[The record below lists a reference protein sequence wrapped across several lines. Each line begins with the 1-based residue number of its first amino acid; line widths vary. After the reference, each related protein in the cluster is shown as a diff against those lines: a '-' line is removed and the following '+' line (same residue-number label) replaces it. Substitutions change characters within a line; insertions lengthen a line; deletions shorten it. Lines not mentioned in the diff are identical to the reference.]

1 MVKKTNRE
9 TELDPS
15 INHFID
21 SIWAHKGLAA
31 LTLSAYQQDLKQF
44 SSWLIAVNKELTWA
58 EKIDIQSF
66 LACRFE
72 QGSSSRSNA
81 RMLSTLKQY
90 YSHLVR
96 SGDRADNPSALISTP
111 KIQHILPNTSTVKGV
126 NSPVSYTHAT
136 LPTNY
141 SEKITVVAV

>member
-1 MVKKTNRE
+1 MKKTNRE

-58 EKIDIQSF
+58 EKIDIQSLRWPLEYLIEVVF
-66 LACRFE
+66 LSLF
-72 QGSSSRSNA
+72 
-81 RMLSTLKQY
+81 
-90 YSHLVR
+90 
-96 SGDRADNPSALISTP
+96 
-111 KIQHILPNTSTVKGV
+111 
-126 NSPVSYTHAT
+126 
-136 LPTNY
+136 
-141 SEKITVVAV
+141 